1 MKAGEI
7 IKSILVSTKGSISS
21 KRVCGVLGWFICVG
35 VMVYCTIV
43 DKQAPI
49 VVDSVLLGS
58 AAMLGVDSI
67 TGIWSNKDKNDDG
80 KA

>member
-21 KRVCGVLGWFICVG
+21 KRVCGVLGWLICMG
-35 VMVYCTIV
+35 ITLYCTIV

-58 AAMLGVDSI
+58 TAMLGVDSI
-67 TGIWSNKDKNDDG
+67 TGIWSNRHKDD
-80 KA
+80 

>member
-21 KRVCGVLGWFICVG
+21 KRVCGVLGWLICMG
-35 VMVYCTIV
+35 ITLYCTIV

-58 AAMLGVDSI
+58 TAMLGVDSI
-67 TGIWSNKDKNDDG
+67 TGIWSNRHKDE
-80 KA
+80 